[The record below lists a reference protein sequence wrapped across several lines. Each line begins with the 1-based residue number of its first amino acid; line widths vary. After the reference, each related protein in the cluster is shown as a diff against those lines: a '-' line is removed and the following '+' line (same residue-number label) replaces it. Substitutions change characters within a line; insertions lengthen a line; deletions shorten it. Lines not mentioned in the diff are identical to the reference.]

1 MINFKV
7 YIKKN
12 GVYQSIHDNEDMTQN
27 ANAVFPFTVSQ
38 LLDEQLDEARLIIKN
53 SPDEYYEPLTE
64 VKIELLENS
73 NVIKEYYFVI
83 AQDNAFEFPVGAKEK
98 E

>member
-53 SPDEYYEPLTE
+53 SPDEYYKSLTE
-64 VKIELLENS
+64 VKIELLENG
-73 NVIKEYYFVI
+73 NVVKEYYFVV
-83 AQDNAFEFPVGAKEK
+83 AQDNAFRFPVGEK
-98 E
+98 